1 MFEKRKQVEL
11 PFDED
16 SLELLSKEKVKYATK
31 VYIKSYGMLLKIN
44 TLGVVSEIESG
55 ELVRTY
61 TAMELADLFN
71 EKKIKFY
78 RDKKDVD

>member
-1 MFEKRKQVEL
+1 MFEKKKQVEM
-11 PFDED
+11 PFDE
-16 SLELLSKEKVKYATK
+16 SALELLLKEKVKYATK
-31 VYIKSYGMLLKIN
+31 VYIKSYGRLMKIN
-44 TLGVVSEIESG
+44 TLGVVVEIESG

-71 EKKIKFY
+71 ERKIKFY

>member
-1 MFEKRKQVEL
+1 MFKKKKQVEM
-11 PFDED
+11 PFDE
-16 SLELLSKEKVKYATK
+16 SALELLLKEKVKYATK
-31 VYIKSYGMLLKIN
+31 VYIKSYGRLMKIN
-44 TLGVVSEIESG
+44 TLGVVVEIESG

-71 EKKIKFY
+71 ERKIKFY

>member
-31 VYIKSYGMLLKIN
+31 VYIKSYGRLLKIN

>member
-11 PFDED
+11 SFDED

-31 VYIKSYGMLLKIN
+31 VYIKSYGRLLKIN
-44 TLGVVSEIESG
+44 TLGVVSEIESR
-55 ELVRTY
+55 ELVRIY

>member
-1 MFEKRKQVEL
+1 MFEKKKQVEM
-11 PFDED
+11 PFDE
-16 SLELLSKEKVKYATK
+16 STLELLPKEKVKYATK
-31 VYIKSYGMLLKIN
+31 VYIKSYGRLLKIN
-44 TLGVVSEIESG
+44 TLGVVAEIKSG

-71 EKKIKFY
+71 ERKIKFY